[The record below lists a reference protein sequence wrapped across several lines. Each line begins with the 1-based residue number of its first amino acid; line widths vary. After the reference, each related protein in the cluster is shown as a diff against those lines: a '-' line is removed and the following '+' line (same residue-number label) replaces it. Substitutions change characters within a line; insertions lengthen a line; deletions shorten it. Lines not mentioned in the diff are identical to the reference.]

1 MDSILS
7 TVKKLIG
14 GIAKD
19 DDHFDVDIIT
29 HINSVF
35 LELSQIG
42 IGPEEGFSISDETS
56 TWDEF
61 IEPGAIQNAVRTY
74 VYLKVKL
81 IFDPPSSSFVIE
93 SINKTLDK
101 LEWRLNSASE
111 TRKEADL

>member
-1 MDSILS
+1 MDSILL

-14 GIAKD
+14 GIAED

-29 HINSVF
+29 DINSVF

-42 IGPEEGFSISDETS
+42 IGPEEGFSISDKTT

-61 IEPGAIQNAVRTY
+61 IKPGAVQNAVRTY

-101 LEWRLNSASE
+101 LEWRLNSVSE
-111 TRKEADL
+111 TGKEANL

>member
-7 TVKKLIG
+7 TIKKLIG
-14 GIAKD
+14 GIAED

-42 IGPEEGFSISDETS
+42 IGPEEGFSISDKTS

-61 IEPGAIQNAVRTY
+61 IEPGTIQNAVRTY

-81 IFDPPSSSFVIE
+81 IFDPPSSSFVVE
-93 SINKTLDK
+93 SINKILEK
-101 LEWRLNSASE
+101 LEWRLNFQAES
-111 TRKEADL
+111 RKETDS

>member
-7 TVKKLIG
+7 TIKKLIG
-14 GIAKD
+14 GIAED

-42 IGPEEGFSISDETS
+42 IGPEEGFSISDKTT

-61 IEPGAIQNAVRTY
+61 IESGTIQNAVRTY

-81 IFDPPSSSFVIE
+81 VFDPPSSSFVIE
-93 SINKTLDK
+93 SINKTLDR
-101 LEWRLNSASE
+101 LEWRLNSAYE
-111 TRKEADL
+111 TGKEANS